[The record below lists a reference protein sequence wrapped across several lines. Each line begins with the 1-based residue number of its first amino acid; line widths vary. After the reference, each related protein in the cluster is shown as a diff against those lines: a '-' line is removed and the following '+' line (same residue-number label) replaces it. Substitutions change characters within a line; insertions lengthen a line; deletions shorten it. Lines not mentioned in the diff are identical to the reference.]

1 MIVRKSEII
10 GLLSLCVLG
19 VVGCAASYQEELRQ
33 WMDQER
39 RSVVPKVTPISEPK
53 QFVAAK
59 YKESEAADPFNMS
72 RLTVALQKDK
82 AQNAGALLIAAEEKR
97 AKEPLENYP
106 LDTIVMVG
114 SLTKGGR
121 IVGLVKVDNLLYQVV
136 PGNHLGQDYGKIMAI
151 DEGQSTLREIVQ
163 DSLGEWI
170 EKITVMQL
178 QESDK

>member
-1 MIVRKSEII
+1 MIARKAEIV
-10 GLLSLCVLG
+10 GLLFLCALG
-19 VVGCAASYQEELRQ
+19 IAGCAASYQEELRQ

-39 RSVVPKVTPISEPK
+39 QSVVPVVTPISEPK

-59 YKESEAADPFNMS
+59 ESDAADPFNMN

-82 AQNAGALLIAAEEKR
+82 TQNAGALLIAAEEKR

-114 SLTKGGR
+114 SLIKGGR

-151 DEGQSTLREIVQ
+151 DEGQITLREIVQ

>member
-1 MIVRKSEII
+1 MIIRKAEII

-59 YKESEAADPFNMS
+59 YKESDAADPFNMS

-114 SLTKGGR
+114 SWTRWTIFFIRLFQGIILVRIMGR
-121 IVGLVKVDNLLYQVV
+121 SWLLMKVRLLCVKLSRILWAN
-136 PGNHLGQDYGKIMAI
+136 G
-151 DEGQSTLREIVQ
+151 
-163 DSLGEWI
+163 
-170 EKITVMQL
+170 
-178 QESDK
+178 

>member
-1 MIVRKSEII
+1 
-10 GLLSLCVLG
+10 
-19 VVGCAASYQEELRQ
+19 
-33 WMDQER
+33 
-39 RSVVPKVTPISEPK
+39 
-53 QFVAAK
+53 
-59 YKESEAADPFNMS
+59 
-72 RLTVALQKDK
+72 
-82 AQNAGALLIAAEEKR
+82 
-97 AKEPLENYP
+97 
-106 LDTIVMVG
+106 MVG

-151 DEGQSTLREIVQ
+151 DEGQITLREIVQ

>member
-1 MIVRKSEII
+1 MCSSD
-10 GLLSLCVLG
+10 L
-19 VVGCAASYQEELRQ
+19 
-33 WMDQER
+33 
-39 RSVVPKVTPISEPK
+39 
-53 QFVAAK
+53 
-59 YKESEAADPFNMS
+59 
-72 RLTVALQKDK
+72 LTVALQKDK
-82 AQNAGALLIAAEEKR
+82 TQNAGALLIAAEEKR

-114 SLTKGGR
+114 SLIKGGR

-151 DEGQSTLREIVQ
+151 DEGQITLREIVQ

>member
-1 MIVRKSEII
+1 
-10 GLLSLCVLG
+10 
-19 VVGCAASYQEELRQ
+19 
-33 WMDQER
+33 MDQER
-39 RSVVPKVTPISEPK
+39 QSVVPVVTPISEPK

-59 YKESEAADPFNMS
+59 YKESDAADPFNMN

-82 AQNAGALLIAAEEKR
+82 TQNAGALLIAAEEKR

-114 SLTKGGR
+114 SLIKGGR

-151 DEGQSTLREIVQ
+151 DEGQITLREIVQ